1 MRLRLRISRVPSKA
15 LWPGR
20 WKPLVVQAGGDA
32 VDRRV
37 PARATTSHHRSE
49 GQRRMSRNTKHK
61 PKTRWEQPVPQ
72 RRDGRR
78 LALVVVVLGLA
89 ATAVSWI
96 SHRSEPPEQATL
108 PPRQEP
114 APAPVEKI
122 PPFFESQDA
131 AKPLALTLSPASFNS
146 PRVARAYRAA
156 REIPEVLA
164 QQPCYCHCD
173 KFGHRGLLD
182 CYRNDHGA
190 G

>member
-1 MRLRLRISRVPSKA
+1 
-15 LWPGR
+15 
-20 WKPLVVQAGGDA
+20 
-32 VDRRV
+32 
-37 PARATTSHHRSE
+37 
-49 GQRRMSRNTKHK
+49 MSRNTKHK